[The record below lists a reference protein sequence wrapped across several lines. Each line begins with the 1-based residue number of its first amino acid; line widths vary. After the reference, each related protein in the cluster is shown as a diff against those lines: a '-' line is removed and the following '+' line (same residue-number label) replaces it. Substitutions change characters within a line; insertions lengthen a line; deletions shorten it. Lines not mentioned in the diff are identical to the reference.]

1 MDGVTAAWL
10 AAVLTM
16 NGLALEQLVWCWP
29 VYVVTD
35 GSCFNLYEVVGASY
49 VVVGLADAM
58 DDAMVLSV
66 RLWETTTMVFCMIGR
81 HYVERGCGNI

>member
-1 MDGVTAAWL
+1 LDGVTAAWL
-10 AAVLTM
+10 AAVLAM
-16 NGLALEQLVWCWP
+16 NGLALGQLVWCWP

-35 GSCFNLYEVVGASY
+35 GSCFILYEVVAASY

-58 DDAMVLSV
+58 
-66 RLWETTTMVFCMIGR
+66 RETTTMVFCMTGR